1 MTHTT
6 SSSRR
11 RFLAQLGGGA
21 GLAGLAS
28 TGLLALSAP
37 AQAAVSDYKAM
48 VCLFLLGGN
57 DSDNTVIARG
67 SPHAAR
73 YEQVRAHLAL
83 DASQRTKTRTH
94 NGQKFALH
102 KSLTP
107 LDALYA
113 DGQVAI
119 LLNIGNLNKPLTK
132 SEYLGGVQRPAE
144 LFSHPDQQ
152 VLAQAGLGTAAAT
165 GWGGRLL
172 DVLGQGGALDA
183 VSVGRDGLFATG
195 SLRAGNLVPE
205 SGGLS
210 LSGMNIWPSGA
221 AEARRTA
228 LLKILAADTGM
239 PVNHAANKALSDGMA
254 LATKLQAATNT
265 PVAGSFPGGSL
276 GNQLRTAAQMIVHG
290 AQQGPGRQVFYVS
303 LGGFD
308 THGGQAWQHADLL
321 ATLGQAVA
329 AFHGAMQAAGLGQK
343 VTLFTQSEFG
353 RTFEPNSSGTD
364 HGWGGHAFV
373 VGGAVQGG
381 LYGSFP
387 NYVLGGKHDATNR
400 GTWIPGLG
408 FQQMGATLGRWFGA
422 SDADLENTV
431 FPNGQLNAFA
441 VRNLG
446 FMG

>member
-6 SSSRR
+6 PSSRR

-37 AQAAVSDYKAM
+37 AQAAVSDYKAL

-57 DSDNTVIARG
+57 DADNTVLALDG
-67 SPHAAR
+67 SRLKR
-73 YEQVRAHLAL
+73 YQSVRTHLAL
-83 DASQRTKTRTH
+83 DASQRTATRTH

-102 KSLTP
+102 KSLNP

-132 SEYLGGVQRPAE
+132 SEYASGVQRPAE

-152 VLAQAGLGTAAAT
+152 VLAQAGMGTAAAT

-205 SGGLS
+205 SGGLN
-210 LSGMNIWPSGA
+210 LGGMNIWPASA
-221 AEARRTA
+221 AQARRA
-228 LLKILAADTGM
+228 SLLKILATDTGM
-239 PVNHAANKALSDGMA
+239 PVSHAANKALSDGLA
-254 LATKLQAATNT
+254 LATNLQAATNT

-321 ATLGQAVA
+321 ATLGTAVA

-381 LYGSFP
+381 LYGKFA
-387 NYVLGGKHDATNR
+387 NLVLGGPNDATNR

-422 SDADLENTV
+422 NDADLENTV
-431 FPNGQLNAFA
+431 FPNGQLSAFP
-441 VRNLG
+441 VSNLG